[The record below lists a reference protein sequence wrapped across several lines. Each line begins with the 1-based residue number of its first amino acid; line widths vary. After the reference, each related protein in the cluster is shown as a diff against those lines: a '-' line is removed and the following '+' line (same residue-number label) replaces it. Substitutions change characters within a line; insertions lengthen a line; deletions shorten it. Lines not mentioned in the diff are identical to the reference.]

1 MIIQSGTIKIEP
13 YWNLI
18 NTSKIVYKNND
29 DYVFH
34 FRELFDKAVESR
46 LRSIGSVA
54 VMMSGGL
61 DSTSIYCNS
70 KKKLS

>member
-1 MIIQSGTIKIEP
+1 M
-13 YWNLI
+13 
-18 NTSKIVYKNND
+18 YKNND